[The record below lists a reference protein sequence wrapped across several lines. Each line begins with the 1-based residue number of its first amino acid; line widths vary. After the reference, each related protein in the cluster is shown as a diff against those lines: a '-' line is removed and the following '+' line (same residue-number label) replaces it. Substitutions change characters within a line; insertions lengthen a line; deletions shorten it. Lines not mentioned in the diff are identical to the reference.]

1 VFDGMCWAPL
11 VEYGVGCRLAKS
23 ATFAID
29 SFGCRALM
37 FVRLAL
43 ACEACGDAVESI
55 AWLAGDVLAPST
67 GVEVDSALHDLGD
80 GLTQEILEDLVD
92 LRHLLE
98 AVGESLF
105 EVVTFEVDGLS

>member
-1 VFDGMCWAPL
+1 
-11 VEYGVGCRLAKS
+11 
-23 ATFAID
+23 
-29 SFGCRALM
+29 
-37 FVRLAL
+37 
-43 ACEACGDAVESI
+43 
-55 AWLAGDVLAPST
+55 
-67 GVEVDSALHDLGD
+67 VEVDSALHDLGD

>member
-1 VFDGMCWAPL
+1 MFDSMCWAPL
-11 VEYGVGCRLAKS
+11 VEYGIGCRLAKL

-37 FVRLAL
+37 FVHLAL
-43 ACEACGDAVESI
+43 ACEVCGDAVESI
-55 AWLAGDVLAPST
+55 AWLAGDVLTPSM

-92 LRHLLE
+92 L
-98 AVGESLF
+98 
-105 EVVTFEVDGLS
+105 